1 MNYNLNI
8 QGNKNCRGN
17 EGMIRKNI
25 KDMEEREVEYLK
37 NIMQNLNDLTI
48 TKHALEKNLITLDYI
63 QDDTNKQILKKMYE
77 EFEKGNRSY
86 KIIDYNYNMI
96 SKEER
101 IMFRTKNEYEVK
113 NNEGITEKCYCK
125 IVISIT
131 NNCIITTWMN
141 RVSDEKMKQ
150 NNLKNRYISNFDI
163 INKKVKF

>member
-1 MNYNLNI
+1 MKYDLNK
-8 QGNKNCRGN
+8 QGNKNCKGN

-25 KDMEEREVEYLK
+25 KNMEKKEVEYLK
-37 NIMQNLNDLTI
+37 DIIKNLNDLTI
-48 TKHALEKNLITLDYI
+48 TNHALEKKLITVNEVQEI
-63 QDDTNKQILKKMYE
+63 IKTKK
-77 EFEKGNRSY
+77 Y

-96 SKEER
+96 NKEER
-101 IMFRTKNEYEVK
+101 IMVRTKEEYLIQ

-131 NNCIITTWMN
+131 NNCIVTLWMN
-141 RVSDEKMKQ
+141 RVIDENMKQ

>member
-1 MNYNLNI
+1 MNYNLNK
-8 QGNKNCRGN
+8 QGNKNCKGN

-25 KDMEEREVEYLK
+25 KNMEKNEIEYLK
-37 NIMQNLNDLTI
+37 NIMKNLNDLTI
-48 TKHALEKNLITLDYI
+48 TNHALEKNLITLDKI
-63 QDDTNKQILKKMYE
+63 QEIIR
-77 EFEKGNRSY
+77 NRKY

-101 IMFRTKNEYEVK
+101 IMFRTKNEYEIK
-113 NNEGITEKCYCK
+113 NNEGIGEKCYCK

-131 NNCIITTWMN
+131 NNCIVTTWAN

-150 NNLKNRYISNFDI
+150 NNLKSRYMTNFDI

>member
-1 MNYNLNI
+1 MNYNLNK
-8 QGNKNCRGN
+8 QGDRNCRGN

-25 KDMEEREVEYLK
+25 KDMEKNEIEYLK
-37 NIMQNLNDLTI
+37 NIMKNLNDLTI
-48 TKHALEKNLITLDYI
+48 TNHALEKNLIAADKI
-63 QDDTNKQILKKMYE
+63 QEIIRTKN
-77 EFEKGNRSY
+77 Y

-101 IMFRTKNEYEVK
+101 IMFRTKDEYK
-113 NNEGITEKCYCK
+113 IQNNEGIVEKCYCK

-131 NNCIITTWMN
+131 NNCIVTMWAN

>member
-1 MNYNLNI
+1 MNYNLNK
-8 QGNKNCRGN
+8 QGDRNCRGN

-25 KDMEEREVEYLK
+25 KDMEKNEIEYLK
-37 NIMQNLNDLTI
+37 NIMKNLNDLTI
-48 TKHALEKNLITLDYI
+48 TNHALEKNLITLDKI
-63 QDDTNKQILKKMYE
+63 QEIIRTKN
-77 EFEKGNRSY
+77 Y

-101 IMFRTKNEYEVK
+101 VMFRTKDEYK
-113 NNEGITEKCYCK
+113 IQNNESIVEKCYCK

-131 NNCIITTWMN
+131 NNCIVTIWAN

>member
-1 MNYNLNI
+1 MNYNLNK
-8 QGNKNCRGN
+8 QGNRNCRGN

-25 KDMEEREVEYLK
+25 KDMKKNEIEYLK
-37 NIMQNLNDLTI
+37 NIMKNLNDLTI
-48 TKHALEKNLITLDYI
+48 TNHALEKNLIAADKI
-63 QDDTNKQILKKMYE
+63 QEIIRTKN
-77 EFEKGNRSY
+77 Y

-101 IMFRTKNEYEVK
+101 VMFRTKDEYK
-113 NNEGITEKCYCK
+113 IQNNEGIVEKCYCK

-131 NNCIITTWMN
+131 NNCIVTIWAN

>member
-1 MNYNLNI
+1 MNYNLNK
-8 QGNKNCRGN
+8 QGDRNCRGN

-25 KDMEEREVEYLK
+25 KDMEKNEVEYLK
-37 NIMQNLNDLTI
+37 NIMKNLNDLTI
-48 TKHALEKNLITLDYI
+48 TNHALNKNLIAADKI
-63 QDDTNKQILKKMYE
+63 QEIIRTKN
-77 EFEKGNRSY
+77 Y

-101 IMFRTKNEYEVK
+101 IMFRTKDEYK
-113 NNEGITEKCYCK
+113 IQNNEGIVEKCYCK

-131 NNCIITTWMN
+131 NNCIVTIWAN

>member
-1 MNYNLNI
+1 MQYNLNK

-25 KDMEEREVEYLK
+25 KDMEKNEIEYLK
-37 NIMQNLNDLTI
+37 NIIKNLNELTI
-48 TKHALEKNLITLDYI
+48 TNHALEKNLITSDEI
-63 QDDTNKQILKKMYE
+63 QEIIRIKN
-77 EFEKGNRSY
+77 Y

-101 IMFRTKNEYEVK
+101 IMFRTKKEYKIK
-113 NNEGITEKCYCK
+113 NNEGIIEECYCK

-131 NNCIITTWMN
+131 NNCIITMWMN
-141 RVSDEKMKQ
+141 RVIDEKMKQ

>member
-25 KDMEEREVEYLK
+25 KSMKKNEIEYLK
-37 NIMQNLNDLTI
+37 NIIQNLNDLTI
-48 TKHALEKNLITLDYI
+48 TNHALNKNLIAADKI
-63 QDDTNKQILKKMYE
+63 QEIIRTRK
-77 EFEKGNRSY
+77 Y

-96 SKEER
+96 TKEER
-101 IMFRTKNEYEVK
+101 IMFRTKNEYEVQ
-113 NNEGITEKCYCK
+113 NNEGISEKCYCK
-125 IVISIT
+125 IVVSIT
-131 NNCIITTWMN
+131 NNCIVTIWMN
-141 RVSDEKMKQ
+141 RVTDEKMKQ

>member
-1 MNYNLNI
+1 MNYNLNK
-8 QGNKNCRGN
+8 QGDRNCRGN

-25 KDMEEREVEYLK
+25 KDMEKNEIEYLK
-37 NIMQNLNDLTI
+37 NIMKNLNDLTI
-48 TKHALEKNLITLDYI
+48 TNHALNKNLIAADKI
-63 QDDTNKQILKKMYE
+63 QEIIRTKN
-77 EFEKGNRSY
+77 Y

-101 IMFRTKNEYEVK
+101 IMFRTKDEYK
-113 NNEGITEKCYCK
+113 IQNNEGIVEKCYCK

-131 NNCIITTWMN
+131 NKCIVTIWAN